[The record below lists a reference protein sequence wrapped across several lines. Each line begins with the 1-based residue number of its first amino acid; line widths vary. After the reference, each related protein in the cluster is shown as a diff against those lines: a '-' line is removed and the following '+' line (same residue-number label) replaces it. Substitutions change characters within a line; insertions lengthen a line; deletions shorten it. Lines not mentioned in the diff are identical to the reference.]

1 MLFASYEMLETT
13 SQVLRQW
20 FEENDIELLEQGKS
34 FDRGTLLK
42 RFRSADSSVLF
53 GMYSFW
59 QGIDVK
65 EEALSNVIIVRLPFA
80 VRESDGMR

>member
-1 MLFASYEMLETT
+1 MLETT

-65 EEALSNVIIVRLPFA
+65 EESLSNVIIVCLPFA